1 MLTDQLRLNFDSES
15 KEFKESL
22 TIKDLFI
29 NSLYITQVISII
41 DHALHK

>member
-1 MLTDQLRLNFDSES
+1 MLTDQLRLNFDGEC

-22 TIKDLFI
+22 IVKDLFI

-41 DHALHK
+41 DYILHK